1 MSQSHKAG
9 QICDSCSIVEDLCC
23 HTISLA
29 LVNST
34 TWSAC
39 CDSAGILSAVLE
51 KVEGFVEVDGG
62 RV

>member
-1 MSQSHKAG
+1 MSQPHKAG
-9 QICDSCSIVEDLCC
+9 QICDSCSIIEDFCG

-29 LVNST
+29 LINPA

-39 CDSAGILSAVLE
+39 CNSTGILSTMLE
-51 KVEGFVEVDGG
+51 KVEGFVKIDGG

>member
-1 MSQSHKAG
+1 MSQPHEAG
-9 QICDSCSIVEDLCC
+9 QICDSRSIIEDFCC

-29 LVNST
+29 LVDSA

-39 CDSAGILSAVLE
+39 CNSAGILSAMLE
-51 KVEGFVEVDGG
+51 KVEGFVEIDGG